1 MIQIRG
7 HGKAETELRQ
17 DYCQQEEEVRRQ
29 SIRSQF
35 SSCYLMRSREK
46 ERFHAILVYCEQRS
60 WQRRRSTIEESRSPQ
75 SCSCS
80 ACVGHSLAPS
90 CLSCSSFDLEGP
102 PWAPYASCSLA
113 GRGGIPVVRPLL
125 EHPQMT
131 SELLGKAGEPWPKSE
146 LIDLLSPK
154 CGR

>member
-1 MIQIRG
+1 MQSWCIVNRG
-7 HGKAETELRQ
+7 LGSVVEVLLRN
-17 DYCQQEEEVRRQ
+17 
-29 SIRSQF
+29 
-35 SSCYLMRSREK
+35 
-46 ERFHAILVYCEQRS
+46 LV
-60 WQRRRSTIEESRSPQ
+60 PL
-75 SCSCS
+75 
-80 ACVGHSLAPS
+80 SLVLVLLAWDIPWLRLAF
-90 CLSCSSFDLEGP
+90 LSCSSFDREGP